1 MKDYDFHSFFNIRT
15 SARRWAVT
23 VAKKTRQ
30 KLLKKTALKKKG
42 KKESNIKSLQI
53 YKEVLDRKATI
64 LNYET

>member
-15 SARRWAVT
+15 SARMGAEI
-23 VAKKTRQ
+23 VAKKARQ
-30 KLLKKTALKKKG
+30 KLKKPALKKKG

-53 YKEVLDRKATI
+53 YREVLARKVTI